1 VEAGK
6 PSPRLEHE
14 ASVRSSPEEKMKTNL
29 IMKISSALLVS
40 ILVLVSCTPAAA
52 TPAPTANAGVLQ
64 STLTRETNAQVPQT
78 DIQTLSKDNR
88 AFAVDLYQKLRAE
101 DGNLIFSPYSVSLA
115 LVMVSA
121 GARNET
127 ADQIASAMHFSLP
140 FDQLHPAFNV
150 LDSTLESL
158 GSPLQTAVPPQAGAS
173 GDDFQLHI
181 ANSIWGQKD
190 YEFLS
195 AFLDLLSQDYGA
207 GMRTV
212 DFSTDPETARQ
223 DINNWVSDQT
233 NQKIKDLFTEGTI
246 DSGTRMVLANA
257 IYFKASWNTPFDA
270 SATANGDFKLKD
282 GTTVSVP
289 MMTSGEAASMYVKA
303 DGYQAVKLPYKGQGT
318 SMIVILPDAGQFDA
332 FEAGFTSAQLD
343 EILSGL
349 EYTHIDLTLPK
360 FKVESSFS
368 LNQTLTD
375 LGMTDA
381 FSPSKADFSGMDGKL
396 DLYISQAI
404 HKAYIAV
411 DEKGTEAAA
420 ATGVAMAASAIF
432 NPPLVKVD
440 RPFLFLIYEESTG
453 TILFEGR
460 VLNPAS

>member
-1 VEAGK
+1 
-6 PSPRLEHE
+6 
-14 ASVRSSPEEKMKTNL
+14 MKTNL
-29 IMKISSALLVS
+29 IKISSALLVS
-40 ILVLVSCTPAAA
+40 MLVLVSCTPAAT
-52 TPAPTANAGVLQ
+52 TPAPTAAANAGMLQ
-64 STLTRETNAQVPQT
+64 STLTRETKVQVPES

-88 AFAVDLYQKLRAE
+88 AFAVNLYQKLRSQ

-115 LVMVSA
+115 LAMVSA

-127 ADQIASAMHFSLP
+127 ADQIASAMQFSLP

-158 GSPLQTAVPPQAGAS
+158 GSPLQTAVPTQTGAS

-195 AFLDLLSQDYGA
+195 AFLDLLAQDYGA

-223 DINNWVSDQT
+223 DINNWVSGQT
-233 NQKIKDLFTEGTI
+233 NQKIKDLFAEGTI

-257 IYFKASWNTPFDA
+257 IYFKASWNTPFDE
-270 SATANGDFKLKD
+270 SSTANGDFKLKD

-289 MMTSGEAASMYVKA
+289 MMTSSKAASMYVKA
-303 DGYQAVKLPYKGQGT
+303 NGYQAVKLPYKGQGT
-318 SMIVILPDAGQFDA
+318 SMIVILPDEGQFDA
-332 FEAGFTSAQLD
+332 FEAGFTSAKLD

-420 ATGVAMAASAIF
+420 ATGVAMEASAIF
-432 NPPLVKVD
+432 NPPVVKVD
-440 RPFLFLIYEESTG
+440 RPFLFLIDEESTG
-453 TILFEGR
+453 TVLFEGR

>member
-1 VEAGK
+1 
-6 PSPRLEHE
+6 
-14 ASVRSSPEEKMKTNL
+14 
-29 IMKISSALLVS
+29 
-40 ILVLVSCTPAAA
+40 
-52 TPAPTANAGVLQ
+52 
-64 STLTRETNAQVPQT
+64 
-78 DIQTLSKDNR
+78 
-88 AFAVDLYQKLRAE
+88 
-101 DGNLIFSPYSVSLA
+101 
-115 LVMVSA
+115 
-121 GARNET
+121 
-127 ADQIASAMHFSLP
+127 
-140 FDQLHPAFNV
+140 
-150 LDSTLESL
+150 
-158 GSPLQTAVPPQAGAS
+158 
-173 GDDFQLHI
+173 
-181 ANSIWGQKD
+181 
-190 YEFLS
+190 
-195 AFLDLLSQDYGA
+195 
-207 GMRTV
+207 
-212 DFSTDPETARQ
+212 
-223 DINNWVSDQT
+223 
-233 NQKIKDLFTEGTI
+233 
-246 DSGTRMVLANA
+246 
-257 IYFKASWNTPFDA
+257 
-270 SATANGDFKLKD
+270 
-282 GTTVSVP
+282 
-289 MMTSGEAASMYVKA
+289 MYVKA